1 MTPRLDNSSLG
12 RWVDRTSRMVGY
24 RDEALD
30 FLERAGRQLPVF
42 ESDIGLVCRLWS
54 VADEHDELVCRALTE
69 FDSAVFESAG
79 ELDITRG
86 AETRTTSD
94 NEPQVVFLCTWSI
107 VRPEGQDVSCILY
120 GEQMTGAI
128 GMEIR
133 DHRAAGRPVDFPVSS
148 PTDLYMAL
156 SDTFFALAAET

>member
-54 VADEHDELVCRALTE
+54 VADEHDELVCRASRSST
-69 FDSAVFESAG
+69 
-79 ELDITRG
+79 
-86 AETRTTSD
+86 
-94 NEPQVVFLCTWSI
+94 PLC
-107 VRPEGQDVSCILY
+107 
-120 GEQMTGAI
+120 
-128 GMEIR
+128 
-133 DHRAAGRPVDFPVSS
+133 SS
-148 PTDLYMAL
+148 PPGNWISPGGGDKNDLG
-156 SDTFFALAAET
+156 